1 MSEFPLIGTPAA
13 LDGRPSQPP
22 QRPHLQTQ
30 SHSRVQGVRAA
41 TQELRKD
48 TTHLKTLYLLDP
60 VIHAFSHTKH
70 IHSHPSSPKVF
81 LFLHI
86 LKNCCSSTVLHSRSP
101 PPTWEPNSS
110 LTFHGT
116 TVPPCGHSWV
126 LQHRQNTDCDSFPHS
141 ANTEKHPSKQSPS
154 SQSSQSMVLY
164 LFHSQKCTVL
174 EKPLEMRDP
183 VTFG

>member
-81 LFLHI
+81 LFRHI
-86 LKNCCSSTVLHSRSP
+86 LKNCCSRTVLHSRSP
-101 PPTWEPNSS
+101 PPRGSPTAASHFMVQQYHLVATAGYYNIGRTQTVILS
-110 LTFHGT
+110 LIPQILRSTLQNKARLHRA
-116 TVPPCGHSWV
+116 HSRWFSIYSI
-126 LQHRQNTDCDSFPHS
+126 HRNAQYWKN
-141 ANTEKHPSKQSPS
+141 
-154 SQSSQSMVLY
+154 L
-164 LFHSQKCTVL
+164 
-174 EKPLEMRDP
+174 
-183 VTFG
+183 